1 MKALTVGRMAA
12 ARLRTNRKAYASLI
26 VGIFLSVFLVS
37 TLVLCIQGVVLG
49 QLEQTDKRMGY
60 EDALLLDTPEL
71 TDGDLAETGFFDSI
85 GHVYVSAAVKDIDI
99 YLGWYDD
106 AGASLLRR
114 QLLEGRMP
122 EQAGEIAMERSAML
136 AIREDGQWQLG
147 DQVTLNL
154 TPIDGAEEERTFTL
168 VGVLAEQSSLLSISR
183 RNAPVFVSGFPAI
196 LVSPEEPAFL
206 SGRTVLHRLMTLK
219 VPITEEL
226 FEAMDT
232 RIAGCA
238 MGYGQFRVK
247 TMTGRLLSSYFAPDV
262 LGLNSDA
269 MVIAIMAGMLILA
282 LLLSCCVGI
291 AGSMEG
297 ILNKRREE
305 IGVLRALGATKGQI
319 RRMFG
324 RESWLLALTTAPISI
339 GLSCL
344 LVWGLGKWAPENMI
358 FKFNLRLMLPIFLLS
373 AATVLLSGS
382 IPLRRASNQMP
393 MSVLRDTG
401 LLRKSRRLR
410 SQKQFSVPNL
420 ISRRMVRLYPT
431 RLLGG
436 VILSGL
442 MCFCA
447 ALFAI
452 VAYEGSYTFMPS
464 NSAYDIAIDSR
475 GFRSF
480 VSLQSGQGLS
490 DQSLNQLA
498 SLPHVRKV
506 DVGRNLRVNL
516 LLENKTG
523 YFDLGYMINY
533 HMMSEE
539 DCLECY
545 RRMGTEIDAE
555 NEEGYRQSYDDEQQ
569 AYSALRKAQNISQ
582 EVVHTELQTLSVEE
596 LRELE
601 PYLGSGR
608 IDVDAI
614 NAGREVLILAPKV
627 YFIPYKDEA
636 GGWYTADASRAQ
648 RDMASLSV
656 ENDWAYAGQTLPIM
670 QLYTE
675 DAREYVGTADRL
687 FAICTRL
694 DATVTV
700 GGVLD
705 KQPDYLNGL
714 WGAVLTTEQGLRNM
728 NLNRSSGYVGIQIFL
743 DGEVDQA
750 VEEELTRSIN
760 AIARR
765 AEGSRVVNNME
776 TAREDA
782 RSYFQLFVLIGAITL
797 VFFAVSAGM
806 ILSTV
811 TRQIQADG
819 KRIGMLRAVGAEEKT
834 ILRCYSGQV
843 FLSLALGMALAILV
857 FILLMV
863 FAGMNLAP
871 EYYPGGIAAVL
882 LFSGCCLGLCILLL
896 RRRVRQVTN
905 QSIIENIREL

>member
-1 MKALTVGRMAA
+1 MKALTVNRMAA
-12 ARLRTNRKAYASLI
+12 ARLRTNRKTYVSLI

-37 TLVLCIQGVVLG
+37 TLVLCIQGVVLA
-49 QLEQTDKRMGY
+49 QLEQIDKRMGY
-60 EDALLLDTPEL
+60 EDAFLLDTPEL
-71 TDGDLAETGFFDSI
+71 PDSALAETGFFDSI

-106 AGASLLRR
+106 AGASLLCR

-122 EQAGEIAMERSAML
+122 EKAGEIAMERSAML

-154 TPIDGAEEERTFTL
+154 TPIDGVEEQRTFTL
-168 VGVLAEQSSLLSISR
+168 VGVLAEQSGSLAISQRGSLL
-183 RNAPVFVSGFPAI
+183 FVAGFPAI
-196 LVSPEEPAFL
+196 LVSPEESAFS

-219 VPITEEL
+219 VPITKEL
-226 FEAMDT
+226 FESMDDLIS
-232 RIAGCA
+232 RYS
-238 MGYGQFRVK
+238 MWYGKFRVK
-247 TMTGRLLSSYFAPDV
+247 TITGRLLNDYSSVEV

-269 MVIAIMAGMLILA
+269 MVIGIMAGMLILS

-297 ILNKRREE
+297 ILSKRREE
-305 IGVLRALGATKGQI
+305 IGILRALGATKGQI

-324 RESWLLALTTAPISI
+324 RESWLLALLMAPASI
-339 GLSCL
+339 ALSCL
-344 LVWGLGKWAPENMI
+344 LVWGLEKWMPESMI
-358 FKFNLRLMLPIFLLS
+358 FRFDLRLMIPIVILS
-373 AATVLLSGS
+373 AASILLSGS

-393 MSVLRDTG
+393 MSVLRDTR
-401 LLRKSRRLR
+401 LLRKAKHFRSR
-410 SQKQFSVPNL
+410 KQFSVPSL
-420 ISRRMVRLYPT
+420 IARRLVRLYPT

-452 VAYEGSYTFMPS
+452 VAYEGTYTFMPS
-464 NSAYDIAIDSR
+464 NSAYDIAVDSR
-475 GFRSF
+475 SFRSF
-480 VSLQSGQGLS
+480 ISLQSGRGLS

-506 DVGRNLRVNL
+506 DVRRNLRVNL

-539 DCLECY
+539 DCMESY
-545 RRMGTEIDAE
+545 RRMGTEINAE
-555 NEEGYRQSYDDEQQ
+555 NEEGYRQSYNDEQQ

-608 IDVDAI
+608 INVDAI

-627 YFIPYKDEA
+627 YLIPSEK
-636 GGWYTADASRAQ
+636 GGWYSADASRAQ
-648 RDMASLSV
+648 KAAATLSV

-675 DAREYVGTADRL
+675 DAREYAGVAERL
-687 FAICTRL
+687 FANCTRL

-714 WGAVLTTEQGLRNM
+714 WGSVLTTEQGLRNM
-728 NLNRSSGYVGIQIFL
+728 GLNRNGYVGIQIFL
-743 DGEVDQA
+743 DGEVDQT

-776 TAREDA
+776 IAREDA
-782 RSYFQLFVLIGAITL
+782 RSYFQLFVLVGAIAL

-857 FILLMV
+857 FLLLKV
-863 FAGMNLAP
+863 FAGMNLGLV
-871 EYYPGGIAAVL
+871 YCLCGIAAIL
-882 LFSGCCLGLCILLL
+882 IFSGSCLGLCILLL
-896 RRRVRQVTN
+896 CRRVRQVTN

>member
-1 MKALTVGRMAA
+1 MKALTVNRMAA
-12 ARLRTNRKAYASLI
+12 ARLRTNRKTYVSLI

-37 TLVLCIQGVVLG
+37 TLVLCIQGVVLA
-49 QLEQTDKRMGY
+49 QLEQIDKRMGY
-60 EDALLLDTPEL
+60 EDAFLLDTPEL
-71 TDGDLAETGFFDSI
+71 PDSALAETGYFDSI

-106 AGASLLRR
+106 AGASLLCR

-122 EQAGEIAMERSAML
+122 EKAGEIAMERSAML

-154 TPIDGAEEERTFTL
+154 TPIDGMEEQRTFTL
-168 VGVLAEQSSLLSISR
+168 VGVLAEQSGSLAISQRGSLL
-183 RNAPVFVSGFPAI
+183 FVAGFPAI
-196 LVSPEEPAFL
+196 LVSPEESAFS

-219 VPITEEL
+219 VPITKEL
-226 FEAMDT
+226 FESMDDLIS
-232 RIAGCA
+232 RYS
-238 MGYGQFRVK
+238 MWYGKFRVK
-247 TMTGRLLSSYFAPDV
+247 TITGRLLNDYSSVEV

-269 MVIAIMAGMLILA
+269 MVIGIMAGMLILS

-297 ILNKRREE
+297 ILSKRREE
-305 IGVLRALGATKGQI
+305 IGILRALGATKGQI

-324 RESWLLALTTAPISI
+324 RESWLLALLMAPASI
-339 GLSCL
+339 ALSCL
-344 LVWGLGKWAPENMI
+344 LVWGLEKWMPESMI
-358 FKFNLRLMLPIFLLS
+358 FRFDLRLMIPIVILS
-373 AATVLLSGS
+373 AASILLSGS

-393 MSVLRDTG
+393 MSVLRDTR
-401 LLRKSRRLR
+401 LLRKAKHFRSR
-410 SQKQFSVPNL
+410 KQFSVPSL
-420 ISRRMVRLYPT
+420 IARRLVRLYPT

-452 VAYEGSYTFMPS
+452 VAYEGTYTFMPS
-464 NSAYDIAIDSR
+464 NSAYDIAVDSR
-475 GFRSF
+475 SFRSF
-480 VSLQSGQGLS
+480 ISLQSGRGLS

-506 DVGRNLRVNL
+506 DVRRNLRVNL

-539 DCLECY
+539 DCMESY
-545 RRMGTEIDAE
+545 RRMGTEINAE
-555 NEEGYRQSYDDEQQ
+555 NEEGYRQSYNDEQQ

-608 IDVDAI
+608 INVDAI

-627 YFIPYKDEA
+627 YLIPSEK
-636 GGWYTADASRAQ
+636 GGWYSADASRAQ
-648 RDMASLSV
+648 KAAATLSV

-675 DAREYVGTADRL
+675 DAREYAGVAERL
-687 FAICTRL
+687 FANCTRL
-694 DATVTV
+694 DAVVTV

-714 WGAVLTTEQGLRNM
+714 WGSVLTTEQGLRNM
-728 NLNRSSGYVGIQIFL
+728 GLNRNGYVGIQIFL
-743 DGEVDQA
+743 DGEVDQT

-776 TAREDA
+776 IAREDA
-782 RSYFQLFVLIGAITL
+782 RSYFQLFVLVGAIAL

-857 FILLMV
+857 FLLLKV
-863 FAGMNLAP
+863 FAGMNLGLV
-871 EYYPGGIAAVL
+871 YCLCGIAAIL
-882 LFSGCCLGLCILLL
+882 IFSGSCLGLCILLL

>member
-12 ARLRTNRKAYASLI
+12 ARLRTNRKTYVSLI

-71 TDGDLAETGFFDSI
+71 TDGELAETGFFDTI
-85 GHVYVSAAVKDIDI
+85 GHVYVSAGVKDTDI

-154 TPIDGAEEERTFTL
+154 TPIDGVEEERTFTL
-168 VGVLAEQSSLLSISR
+168 VGVLAEQSSFLAISQ
-183 RNAPVFVSGFPAI
+183 RNAPTFVSGFPAI

-226 FEAMDT
+226 FEAMQT

-247 TMTGRLLSSYFAPDV
+247 TMTGRLLDNYFAPDV

-269 MVIAIMAGMLILA
+269 MVIAIMAGMLILS

-344 LVWGLGKWAPENMI
+344 LVWGLEKWAPENMI
-358 FKFNLRLMLPIFLLS
+358 FKFDLRLMLPIFLLS

-393 MSVLRDTG
+393 MSVLRDTE
-401 LLRKSRRLR
+401 LLRKSRLLR

-452 VAYEGSYTFMPS
+452 VAYEGTYTFMPS

-475 GFRSF
+475 SFRSF
-480 VSLQSGQGLS
+480 ISLQSGRGLS
-490 DQSLNQLA
+490 DQSLNQMA

-539 DCLECY
+539 DCMECY

-555 NEEGYRQSYDDEQQ
+555 DEEGYRQSYNDEQQ

-582 EVVHTELQTLSVEE
+582 EVVYTELQTLSVEE

-675 DAREYVGTADRL
+675 DAREYVGVAERL
-687 FAICTRL
+687 FANCTRL

-714 WGAVLTTEQGLRNM
+714 WGSVLTTEQGLRNM
-728 NLNRSSGYVGIQIFL
+728 NLNRNGYVGIQIFL
-743 DGEVDQA
+743 DGEVDQT

-782 RSYFQLFVLIGAITL
+782 RSYFQLFVLIGAIAL

-857 FILLMV
+857 FLLLKV
-863 FAGMNLAP
+863 FAGMNLGLV
-871 EYYPGGIAAVL
+871 YCLCGIAAIL
-882 LFSGCCLGLCILLL
+882 IFSGSCLGLCILLL